1 MWTTWM
7 EKRER
12 GNVITL
18 KSKEIVKMIYEGLL
32 VKMTCKP
39 LVWYDQVTPC
49 GQCVVYFPRCIKEGM
64 CMLHLNVTL

>member
-39 LVWYDQVTPC
+39 LV
-49 GQCVVYFPRCIKEGM
+49 
-64 CMLHLNVTL
+64 